1 MVLLLLSL
9 LLGYLIVR
17 FCFKIDNFVIQFAGS
32 FLIGSLFS
40 GTFLYIIDLIMIN
53 VFGNR
58 WISNVVY
65 AVVVIGVSVWMI
77 YSNRFVFINRS
88 RLNALFKD
96 SSALTVIL
104 TSTAYSFWMNYH
116 TFHTDKGSLVLRG
129 GAWSDIMYHNAF
141 IRSISLGANVPTTY
155 PYFADTDIHYH
166 FMFNYFGGK
175 LAQFGMSSVN
185 ALNITSSLGFAAMLI
200 LLFELGRVYF
210 KSNTVGVLT
219 ALFMVLHSSASAFK
233 WVYENSI
240 ADTLKKSGWL
250 KGVNFEGWGLFNFNV
265 FINQRHFAYGLA
277 FCVFVVL
284 FMVVKRNQS
293 VDTEKTLKFRGIF
306 KWGPICPFVL
316 LGISVGIFPYWNVII
331 APICIGFIGALG
343 LSEIRLNRTY
353 AYRLLFAALIAGLLV
368 GPQLLMFK
376 SGDTV
381 LTGYPKFQ
389 PGYEIQG
396 LSVLTFLKYYYDVL
410 GFKFILMLSV
420 VFLVER
426 NKKIDFMIFMV
437 PFAIANILQ
446 MGKVLYDN
454 NKLMIISL
462 MFANMFAAYLIVRI
476 AQWRGSVSKS
486 IAVVL
491 TMSIILAGVIDTFAL
506 KNMDKILIKDSDS
519 GLRNWIVENTEKDA
533 VFLTGNSIPYGDNAL
548 TAVTLSG
555 RMLYCVRNNVDP
567 AIDVSNRMMNI
578 NRIFSFQDG
587 LEDTIALVKR
597 ENIDYILIDSTL
609 RSFKELS
616 LDETVF
622 GNNFTL
628 EYFGEKEYGGQNV
641 YVYSVRP

>member
-1 MVLLLLSL
+1 
-9 LLGYLIVR
+9 
-17 FCFKIDNFVIQFAGS
+17 
-32 FLIGSLFS
+32 
-40 GTFLYIIDLIMIN
+40 
-53 VFGNR
+53 
-58 WISNVVY
+58 
-65 AVVVIGVSVWMI
+65 
-77 YSNRFVFINRS
+77 
-88 RLNALFKD
+88 
-96 SSALTVIL
+96 
-104 TSTAYSFWMNYH
+104 
-116 TFHTDKGSLVLRG
+116 
-129 GAWSDIMYHNAF
+129 
-141 IRSISLGANVPTTY
+141 
-155 PYFADTDIHYH
+155 
-166 FMFNYFGGK
+166 
-175 LAQFGMSSVN
+175 
-185 ALNITSSLGFAAMLI
+185 
-200 LLFELGRVYF
+200 
-210 KSNTVGVLT
+210 
-219 ALFMVLHSSASAFK
+219 
-233 WVYENSI
+233 
-240 ADTLKKSGWL
+240 
-250 KGVNFEGWGLFNFNV
+250 
-265 FINQRHFAYGLA
+265 
-277 FCVFVVL
+277 
-284 FMVVKRNQS
+284 
-293 VDTEKTLKFRGIF
+293 
-306 KWGPICPFVL
+306 
-316 LGISVGIFPYWNVII
+316 
-331 APICIGFIGALG
+331 
-343 LSEIRLNRTY
+343 
-353 AYRLLFAALIAGLLV
+353 
-368 GPQLLMFK
+368 
-376 SGDTV
+376 
-381 LTGYPKFQ
+381 
-389 PGYEIQG
+389 
-396 LSVLTFLKYYYDVL
+396 
-410 GFKFILMLSV
+410 

-491 TMSIILAGVIDTFAL
+491 TISMILAGVIDTFAL

-609 RSFKELS
+609 RSFKQLS